1 MKSSVITFPGS
12 NCDRDMDVALK
23 KFGFKNKMVWHDD
36 VELPKSDLVVLPG
49 GFSYGDYL
57 RCGSMASKS
66 KIMKSVLNFAQG
78 GGKVMGIC
86 NGFQIL
92 VESGLLPGVLLRNKY
107 LEFICKN
114 VFVKANN
121 KDNSYFKD
129 DKKDVYEFHIAHNEG
144 NYFCSK
150 DQIKEINDNDQI
162 ALFYSDENGNI
173 NEQSNPNGSLQ
184 NIAGVFNKQ
193 KNVYEFH
200 IAHNEGNYFCSNEQI
215 KEINDNNQIAL
226 FYSDENGNINEQ
238 SNPNGSLQNIAGV
251 FNKQKNVIG
260 MMPHPERMIDPALS
274 GEDGSIFFKNL
285 IDNLK

>member
-1 MKSSVITFPGS
+1 MNSSVITFPGS

-36 VELPKSDLVVLPG
+36 LELPKSDLVVLPG

-66 KIMKSVLNFAQG
+66 KIMKSVLNFAHG

-92 VESGLLPGVLLRNKY
+92 VEAGLLPGVLLRNKY

-114 VFVKANN
+114 IFVKVNN
-121 KDNSYFKD
+121 KENAYFKGI
-129 DKKDVYEFHIAHNEG
+129 KKDTLEFHIAHNEG

-150 DQIKEINDNDQI
+150 
-162 ALFYSDENGNI
+162 
-173 NEQSNPNGSLQ
+173 
-184 NIAGVFNKQ
+184 
-193 KNVYEFH
+193 
-200 IAHNEGNYFCSNEQI
+200 EQI
-215 KEINDNNQIAL
+215 KEIDDNNQIAL
-226 FYSDENGNINEQ
+226 FYSNEAGNINEEC
-238 SNPNGSLQNIAGV
+238 NPNGSIKNIAGV
-251 FNKQKNVIG
+251 FNKEKNILG

-274 GEDGSIFFKNL
+274 GEDGSIFFENL
-285 IDNLK
+285 INNLR

>member
-1 MKSSVITFPGS
+1 MHSSVITFPGS

-86 NGFQIL
+86 NGFKIL

-129 DKKDVYEFHIAHNEG
+129 DKFEKAYLNISEANQLSTTYKEDWLGYELSLAIQLEKYAEAIEIAELLI
-144 NYFCSK
+144 FV
-150 DQIKEINDNDQI
+150 
-162 ALFYSDENGNI
+162 
-173 NEQSNPNGSLQ
+173 NPD
-184 NIAGVFNKQ
+184 K
-193 KNVYEFH
+193 K
-200 IAHNEGNYFCSNEQI
+200 
-215 KEINDNNQIAL
+215 
-226 FYSDENGNINEQ
+226 
-238 SNPNGSLQNIAGV
+238 
-251 FNKQKNVIG
+251 
-260 MMPHPERMIDPALS
+260 
-274 GEDGSIFFKNL
+274 
-285 IDNLK
+285 